1 MMLDSEKQST
11 AKPTFPKINLP
22 LHSYRGEKEGKKRKE
37 RKEGENG
44 QSIILSLSENPP
56 KIETISNC
64 KSSSNKWN
72 FKNQEDANYWN
83 SRYTDNLFI
92 NADFWNSNYM
102 VYLINIPIS

>member
-11 AKPTFPKINLP
+11 AKPTFPKINLL
-22 LHSYRGEKEGKKRKE
+22 LHSYRGKGKERKE

-44 QSIILSLSENPP
+44 QSIILSLPENPP

-72 FKNQEDANYWN
+72 SKNRW
-83 SRYTDNLFI
+83 
-92 NADFWNSNYM
+92 
-102 VYLINIPIS
+102 

>member
-22 LHSYRGEKEGKKRKE
+22 LYSYRGEKEGKK

-44 QSIILSLSENPP
+44 QSIILSLSENPT
-56 KIETISNC
+56 KIDTISNC

-72 FKNQEDANYWN
+72 SKNQEDANYWY
-83 SRYTDNLFI
+83 SRNTDYFYI
-92 NADFWNSNYM
+92 DADFWNSNYM
-102 VYLINIPIS
+102 VYLINNPIS